1 MRLSRGSWI
10 EIKTPS
16 QLGRMRE
23 AGLVVAQVLS
33 EVAAAAEPGVS
44 TGELDA
50 IAERVI
56 RSAGAVPSFLGY
68 HGYPAS
74 ICTSVNAEIVHGI
87 PSPKVKLAAGD
98 VLSIDAGAIV
108 GGWHGD
114 AARTIIVGG
123 AVPGRDEAAI
133 ALLAACERAMW
144 CGIAVVKA
152 GARLTDISHA
162 VETSALASGSYGVIR
177 EYTGHFIGSAMHM
190 DPPVPNYGRPGRGPV
205 LTEGMAMAIEPMLV
219 LGDRDTV
226 LLEDDW
232 TVVTADGSLAAH
244 FEHTVAITPDGP
256 VVTTAEDGGESGLAG
271 LSQLQAVE
279 SQPQALGAQAQ
290 ALGSQALESVAA
302 GEDYEMVAEE
312 RSGARRP

>member
-1 MRLSRGSWI
+1 MRLSRGSGI

-16 QLGRMRE
+16 QFALMRE
-23 AGLVVAQVLS
+23 AGLVVAQVLR
-33 EVAAAAEPGVS
+33 EVAAAAEPGIS

-50 IAERVI
+50 LAERII

-74 ICTSVNAEIVHGI
+74 ICTSVNDEIVHGI
-87 PSPKVKLAAGD
+87 PSQAVKLAAGD

-114 AARTIIVGG
+114 AARSVIVGG
-123 AVPGRDEAAI
+123 AVPGRDDKVA
-133 ALLAACERAMW
+133 ALLAACEQAMW
-144 CGIAVVKA
+144 HGIAAVRA

-162 VETSALASGSYGVIR
+162 IETSALASGPFGVVR

-190 DPPVPNYGRPGRGPV
+190 DPPVPNFGRPGRGPM

-219 LGDRDTV
+219 LGDRHTV

-232 TVVTADGSLAAH
+232 TVVTADGSLASH
-244 FEHTVAITPDGP
+244 FEHTVAITQDGP

-271 LSQLQAVE
+271 LGELAE
-279 SQPQALGAQAQ
+279 LG
-290 ALGSQALESVAA
+290 ALESVPA
-302 GEDYEMVAEE
+302 GEDYEVVAEE

>member
-1 MRLSRGSWI
+1 MRLSRGSGI
-10 EIKTPS
+10 EIKTPK
-16 QLGRMRE
+16 QLALMRE
-23 AGLVVAQVLS
+23 AGLVVAQVLR
-33 EVAAAAEPGVS
+33 EVAAAAEPGIS
-44 TGELDA
+44 TGELDV

-74 ICTSVNAEIVHGI
+74 ICTSVNDEIVHGI
-87 PSPKVKLAAGD
+87 PSNEVLLAAGD

-123 AVPGRDEAAI
+123 PVPSRDSKVM
-133 ALLAACERAMW
+133 ALLAACELAMW
-144 CGIAVVKA
+144 RGISAVKA

-162 VETSALASGSYGVIR
+162 VETSALASGPYGVIR

-190 DPPVPNYGRPGRGPV
+190 DPPVPNYGKPGRGPL

-219 LGDRDTV
+219 LGDRHTL

-232 TVVTADGSLAAH
+232 TVVTADGSIAAH
-244 FEHTVAITPDGP
+244 FEHTVAITQDGP
-256 VVTTAEDGGESGLAG
+256 IVTTAEDGGEHGLAG
-271 LSQLQAVE
+271 LLGGLPGLAE
-279 SQPQALGAQAQ
+279 LGELGA
-290 ALGSQALESVAA
+290 LEPVAA
-302 GEDYEMVAEE
+302 GEDYEVVAEE
-312 RSGARRP
+312 PSGARRP

>member
-1 MRLSRGSWI
+1 MRLSRGSGI

-16 QLGRMRE
+16 QFALMRQ
-23 AGLVVAQVLS
+23 AGLVVAQVLR
-33 EVAAAAEPGVS
+33 EVAAAAEPGIS

-50 IAERVI
+50 LAERII

-74 ICTSVNAEIVHGI
+74 ICTSVNDEIVHGI
-87 PSPKVKLAAGD
+87 PSQAVKLAAGD

-114 AARTIIVGG
+114 AARSVIVGG
-123 AVPGRDEAAI
+123 AVPGRDDKVA
-133 ALLAACERAMW
+133 ALLAACEQAMW
-144 CGIAVVKA
+144 HGIAAVRA

-162 VETSALASGSYGVIR
+162 IETSALASGPFGVVR

-190 DPPVPNYGRPGRGPV
+190 DPPVPNFGRPGRGPM

-219 LGDRDTV
+219 LGDRHTV

-232 TVVTADGSLAAH
+232 TVVTADGSLASH
-244 FEHTVAITPDGP
+244 FEHTVAITQDGP

-271 LSQLQAVE
+271 LGELAE
-279 SQPQALGAQAQ
+279 LG
-290 ALGSQALESVAA
+290 ALESVPA
-302 GEDYEMVAEE
+302 GEDYEVVAEE